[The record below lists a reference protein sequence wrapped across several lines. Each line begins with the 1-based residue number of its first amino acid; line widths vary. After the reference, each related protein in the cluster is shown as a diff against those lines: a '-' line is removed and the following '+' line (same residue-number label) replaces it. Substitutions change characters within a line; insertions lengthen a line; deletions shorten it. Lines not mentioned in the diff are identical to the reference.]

1 MHCPLR
7 RPSRPHGPHLAGRT
21 FLAFA
26 GTGLFALLVLPGSPR
41 AWNALGGTLDL
52 GQRDVRVFNNFS
64 GGLANDNQQPDPSF
78 PGATGAV
85 LAIWKGVAE
94 WGSERHGDGHGD
106 PSQAGDLGSGG
117 ANFDSTWQGL
127 APNIG
132 RTNGNIVS
140 EIAGSSLG
148 VLAYTETPIADGW
161 RIRFYRDAA
170 IWEDGP
176 DVFPSIVDHKDIQ
189 GVMCHEY
196 GHALGLAHS
205 GTNSIWTMFPSSTGT
220 NVNKRSIESDD
231 IDGVRGLYGPK
242 SPTKPRIDTYELSAG
257 VVTMHGA
264 NFHATDNTLWFTD
277 GSALADGSP
286 LFVTQIPSS
295 SNGTRLS
302 VAIPANALPGDVLV
316 RVPGTSGAALSNAF
330 PFDSAQTPCV
340 APLLYGAAK
349 TTSQGTLPELYAQ
362 GRASLLV
369 NDFAIGTGGGL
380 ANASGLLLSS
390 PSQGNRPFAGGTILL
405 APPIRREAQFA
416 FDFLGSVHLPIAVT
430 APMVGQTRCY
440 QIYFQ
445 DAGDAWGVGLSD
457 AVRVTFCP

>member
-1 MHCPLR
+1 MHRHER
-7 RPSRPHGPHLAGRT
+7 RTSSSPGPHRAGRT
-21 FLAFA
+21 LLAA
-26 GTGLFALLVLPGSPR
+26 TGLAALGLFCLPGSPR

-52 GQRDVRVFNNFS
+52 TQRDVRVHNNFT
-64 GGLANDNQQPDPSF
+64 GALANDNVQADPSF
-78 PGATGAV
+78 PGATGAA

-106 PSQAGDLGSGG
+106 PSQTGDLGSGG
-117 ANFDSTWQGL
+117 GNFDSTWQGL

-148 VLAYTETPIADGW
+148 VLAYTETPISDGW

-176 DVFPSIVDHKDIQ
+176 DVFPSIVDHRDIQ

-205 GTNSIWTMFPSSTGT
+205 GTNSIWTMFPSNTGT
-220 NVNKRSIESDD
+220 NVNKRSIEADD

-242 SPTKPRIDTYELSAG
+242 LPSKPRIDTYELAGG
-257 VVTMHGA
+257 VVTLHGA
-264 NFHATDNTLWFTD
+264 NFDATDNTLWFTD
-277 GSALADGSP
+277 GSAAANGSP
-286 LFVTQIPSS
+286 LAVTQLASS
-295 SNGTRLS
+295 ANGTRIAAS
-302 VAIPANALPGDVLV
+302 IPAAALPGEVLV
-316 RVPGTSGAALSNAF
+316 RVPGTTGAALSNAF
-330 PFDSAQTPCV
+330 PFDPAQPPCV
-340 APLLYGAAK
+340 APLLYGTAK
-349 TTSQGTLPELYAQ
+349 TTSQGTLPALYAQ
-362 GRASLLV
+362 GRASLAV

-380 ANASGLLLSS
+380 ANAPGLLLSS
-390 PSQGNRPFAGGTILL
+390 PSQGFRPFAGGTILL

-416 FDFLGSVHLPIAVT
+416 FDFLGGVYLPIAVT
-430 APMVGQTRCY
+430 PQLVGQTRHY
-440 QIYFQ
+440 QLYFQ